1 MKALVGAFN
10 QEKALVQPVVEPME
24 HYTALAQTLISP
36 PNTSDSI
43 QHPTFP
49 VSPNSVPR
57 PPALTRQGHLIET
70 QQFNT
75 NTQLQT
81 ATAAFLSY
89 SELWHLH
96 LFATWNLEPGH
107 GRAVA
112 ALWVSGLV
120 WPGH

>member
-10 QEKALVQPVVEPME
+10 QEKALVGAFSVIVQPVVEPME
-24 HYTALAQTLISP
+24 RYTALAQTLISP

-75 NTQLQT
+75 NTQL
-81 ATAAFLSY
+81 
-89 SELWHLH
+89 
-96 LFATWNLEPGH
+96 
-107 GRAVA
+107 
-112 ALWVSGLV
+112 
-120 WPGH
+120 